1 MRIKS
6 VEHISELSESN
17 AGDVVVFESL
27 KDVRIKNL
35 NRIVLAHLNINSL
48 RNKFDLFKD
57 QIKGNVDVLVISET
71 KLDDSFP
78 TGQFKIPGYASPF
91 RLDRDENGGGI
102 MVFVREDIPV
112 KFLSS
117 ENKPIEAFFFELNF
131 HRKKWLVCCSYNP
144 SKNNISSHL
153 EALRRSL
160 DIYSALYENTI
171 PVGDFNVDVND
182 PIMGFFCESYNFK
195 SLIKDPT
202 CFKNPENPS
211 CIDLILTNSPYSFQ
225 NYCVIETGLSDFHK
239 MTVSVMKTT
248 FQKLKPK
255 IVNYRDYS
263 GFSNDDFRKN
273 LLHNLSL
280 EIINTNGNGLEK
292 FLQICIKTLDKMAPI
307 KKKYVR
313 GNNMRFFNKE
323 LSGAHKKRT
332 QLRNRFLRGF
342 SAQDCLLAMP
352 EKWKSAV
359 DKGKI
364 FGILMTDLSKAF
376 DCLSHE
382 LIIAKLSAYGF
393 SLPALKLMQSYPTER
408 KQRTKINQAYSSW
421 EEIPFGVP
429 QGSILGP
436 VLFNIFLSDLFLIV
450 QNTDFASYADD
461 NTIYNAVD
469 NIEEVVLSL
478 QESSKKLFKWFS
490 DNQMKSN
497 GDKCHLIVSTNDTA
511 EIQIGEYLIKSS
523 TNEKLL
529 GVNIDSKLTFDS
541 HVSHLC
547 NKANQKLRAL
557 ARITPYMTLEKKK
570 LVMNSFFNAQFN
582 YSPLIWMLHS
592 RKNSNKIKYL
602 HERCLRLIYS
612 DKKPSYENLLENDNS
627 VSIHHKNIQ
636 ALAIE
641 MFKVKHKLCPDIT
654 SDIFKERTNN
664 QYNLRNC
671 NDFVIPRVHTVYHG
685 TESITYLGPK
695 IWDIVPEEIKQK
707 KSLNSFKESIKKWKP
722 IKCPCRLCKVYLDG
736 VGFIN
741 ST

>member
-1 MRIKS
+1 
-6 VEHISELSESN
+6 
-17 AGDVVVFESL
+17 
-27 KDVRIKNL
+27 
-35 NRIVLAHLNINSL
+35 
-48 RNKFDLFKD
+48 
-57 QIKGNVDVLVISET
+57 
-71 KLDDSFP
+71 
-78 TGQFKIPGYASPF
+78 
-91 RLDRDENGGGI
+91 
-102 MVFVREDIPV
+102 
-112 KFLSS
+112 
-117 ENKPIEAFFFELNF
+117 
-131 HRKKWLVCCSYNP
+131 
-144 SKNNISSHL
+144 
-153 EALRRSL
+153 
-160 DIYSALYENTI
+160 
-171 PVGDFNVDVND
+171 
-182 PIMGFFCESYNFK
+182 
-195 SLIKDPT
+195 
-202 CFKNPENPS
+202 
-211 CIDLILTNSPYSFQ
+211 
-225 NYCVIETGLSDFHK
+225 
-239 MTVSVMKTT
+239 
-248 FQKLKPK
+248 
-255 IVNYRDYS
+255 
-263 GFSNDDFRKN
+263 
-273 LLHNLSL
+273 
-280 EIINTNGNGLEK
+280 
-292 FLQICIKTLDKMAPI
+292 
-307 KKKYVR
+307 
-313 GNNMRFFNKE
+313 
-323 LSGAHKKRT
+323 
-332 QLRNRFLRGF
+332 
-342 SAQDCLLAMP
+342 
-352 EKWKSAV
+352 
-359 DKGKI
+359 
-364 FGILMTDLSKAF
+364 MTDLSKAF

-393 SLPALKLMQSYPTER
+393 SLPALKLMQSYLTER

-421 EEIPFGVP
+421 EEILFGVP
-429 QGSILGP
+429 QGSLLGP
-436 VLFNIFLSDLFLIV
+436 ILFNIFLSDLFLIV

-461 NTIYNAVD
+461 NTIYNAGD
-469 NIEEVVLSL
+469 NIEEVILSL

-547 NKANQKLRAL
+547 NKANKKLRAL

-570 LVMNSFFNAQFN
+570 LVMNSFFNAHFN

-612 DKKPSYENLLENDNS
+612 DKKSSYENLLENDNS

-641 MFKVKHKLCPDIT
+641 MFKVKHKLCPDII

-664 QYNLRNC
+664 QYNLRNR

-722 IKCPCRLCKVYLDG
+722 IKCPCRLCKVYLHG

>member
-27 KDVRIKNL
+27 QDVRIKNL

-280 EIINTNGNGLEK
+280 EIINTNSNGLEK

-421 EEIPFGVP
+421 EEILFGVP

-612 DKKPSYENLLENDNS
+612 DKKPSHENLLENDNS

-664 QYNLRNC
+664 QYNLRNR